1 MFCIFRW
8 SFEFLIAA
16 KLICLQIAHR
26 RCSRTGGGG
35 PTRQRARSRRTRN
48 GPPGVFELLGA
59 AEREEADTKKKKIQ
73 CLFNKTQSDSRD
85 LVRRALKLQYLILI
99 IVMKIWRSFKNYFI
113 EKFSSAGRG

>member
-59 AEREEADTKKKKIQ
+59 AEREEADTQKKRK
-73 CLFNKTQSDSRD
+73 SS
-85 LVRRALKLQYLILI
+85 VYLTKRNRIRMIL
-99 IVMKIWRSFKNYFI
+99 YG
-113 EKFSSAGRG
+113 EL